1 MGFTAEYGLFLAKI
15 VTLLVVIVALVIF
28 IVNQRGKT
36 KQSPGELLI
45 REPGKEFE
53 QLQKRL
59 ELALVDPLAQKQWRK
74 AEKQNEKARVKE
86 NKAKAKAGTPPTKPV
101 LFLLSFKGSMDAHEV
116 ETLRKEVSAVLS
128 VAKPGDEVLLKLE
141 SPGGVVHGYG
151 LAASQLQRIRDQ
163 GLPLTAVV
171 DKVAASGGYMMACV
185 ANHIVAAPF
194 SIIGSIGVVAQ
205 IPNIHRLLKKND
217 IDVELHTAGQY
228 KRTLTMLGENS
239 EEGREKF
246 RQDLDETHQL
256 FKSFVAD
263 MRPNLDIDSV
273 ATGEHWYG
281 KQALDKGLIDEIS
294 TSDALIIS
302 KMQQFRL
309 LSISYA
315 RRKTLL
321 ERFTQSGASVL
332 EKAIR
337 KVWQRGQTPFL

>member
-1 MGFTAEYGLFLAKI
+1 MGFTAEYGLFLAKS

-59 ELALVDPLAQKQWRK
+59 ELSLVDPSAQKQWRK
-74 AEKQNEKARVKE
+74 AEKQHEKARVKE

-256 FKSFVAD
+256 FKSFVAE

-281 KQALDKGLIDEIS
+281 KQALEKGLIDEIS

-321 ERFTQSGASVL
+321 ERFTQSGASAL
-332 EKAIR
+332 EKAIL

>member
-1 MGFTAEYGLFLAKI
+1 MGFTAEYGLFLAKS
-15 VTLLVVIVALVIF
+15 VTVLVVIVALVLF

-59 ELALVDPLAQKQWRK
+59 ELALVEPSAQKQWRK
-74 AEKQNEKARVKE
+74 TEKQNEKARIKE
-86 NKAKAKAGTPPTKPV
+86 RKAEAKAGTTPTKPV
-101 LFLLSFKGSMDAHEV
+101 LYLLNFKGSMDAHEV

-163 GLPLTAVV
+163 GITLTAVV

-256 FKSFVAD
+256 FKSFVAQ
-263 MRPNLDIDSV
+263 MRPSLDINSV

-281 KQALDKGLIDEIS
+281 KQALEKGLIDEIS

-315 RRKTLL
+315 HRKTLV
-321 ERFTQSGASVL
+321 ERFTQSGASVV
-332 EKAIR
+332 EKAVL
-337 KVWQRGQTPFL
+337 KLWQRGQKPLL

>member
-1 MGFTAEYGLFLAKI
+1 MGFTAEYGLFLAKS

-59 ELALVDPLAQKQWRK
+59 ELALVDPSAQKQWRK

-151 LAASQLQRIRDQ
+151 LAASQLQRIRDK

-256 FKSFVAD
+256 FKSFVAE

-321 ERFTQSGASVL
+321 ERFTQSGVSAL
-332 EKAIR
+332 EKAIL

>member
-1 MGFTAEYGLFLAKI
+1 MGFTAEYGLFLAKS

-59 ELALVDPLAQKQWRK
+59 ELALVDPSAQKQWRK

-281 KQALDKGLIDEIS
+281 KQALEKGLIDEIS

>member
-1 MGFTAEYGLFLAKI
+1 MGFTAEYGLFLAKS
-15 VTLLVVIVALVIF
+15 VTLLVVIVALILF
-28 IVNQRGKT
+28 IVNQRGKA

-45 REPGKEFE
+45 REPGREFE

-59 ELALVDPLAQKQWRK
+59 ELALVEPSAQKQWRK
-74 AEKQNEKARVKE
+74 TEKQNEKARVKE
-86 NKAKAKAGTPPTKPV
+86 EKANSKAGGKANKPV

-128 VAKPGDEVLLKLE
+128 VAKTGDEVLLKLE

-163 GLPLTAVV
+163 GITLTAVV

-256 FKSFVAD
+256 FKSFVAE
-263 MRPNLDIDSV
+263 MRPTLDINSV

-281 KQALDKGLIDEIS
+281 KQALEKGLIDEIS

-302 KMQQFRL
+302 KMQQFKL
-309 LSISYA
+309 LSISYT
-315 RRKTLL
+315 RRKTLV

-332 EKAIR
+332 EKAIL
-337 KVWQRGQTPFL
+337 KVWQRGQKPLL

>member
-1 MGFTAEYGLFLAKI
+1 MGFTAEYGLFLAKSI
-15 VTLLVVIVALVIF
+15 TVLVVIVALVLF

-59 ELALVDPLAQKQWRK
+59 ELALLEPSAQKQWRK
-74 AEKQNEKARVKE
+74 TEKQNEKARIKE
-86 NKAKAKAGTPPTKPV
+86 RKAEAKAGTTSTKPV
-101 LFLLSFKGSMDAHEV
+101 LYLLNFKGSMDAHEV

-163 GLPLTAVV
+163 GITLTVVV

-239 EEGREKF
+239 EEGRKKF

-256 FKSFVAD
+256 FKSFVAQ
-263 MRPNLDIDSV
+263 MRPSLDINSV

-281 KQALDKGLIDEIS
+281 KQALEKGLIDEIS

-302 KMQQFRL
+302 KMHQFRL

-315 RRKTLL
+315 QRKTLV
-321 ERFTQSGASVL
+321 ERFTQSGASVV
-332 EKAIR
+332 EKAIL
-337 KVWQRGQTPFL
+337 KLWQRGQKPLL

>member
-1 MGFTAEYGLFLAKI
+1 MGFTAEYGLFLAKS
-15 VTLLVVIVALVIF
+15 VTLVVAILAVIIF
-28 IVNQRGKT
+28 IVMQRSKA
-36 KQSPGELLI
+36 KQSPGELMI
-45 REPGKEFE
+45 REPGQEYE
-53 QLQKRL
+53 QLQQRL
-59 ELALVDPLAQKQWRK
+59 QEALVLPAEQKQWRK
-74 AEKQNEKARVKE
+74 AQKQIEKARIKE
-86 NKAKAKAGTPPTKPV
+86 EKEKAKSGQTITKPV

-116 ETLRKEVSAVLS
+116 ETLRKEVSAILS
-128 VAKPGDEVLLKLE
+128 VAKTGDEVLLKLE

-163 GLPLTAVV
+163 GLRLTAVI

-228 KRTLTMLGENS
+228 KRTLTLLGENS

-256 FKSFVAD
+256 FKSFVAE
-263 MRPNLDIDSV
+263 MRPSLDIESV

-281 KQALDKGLIDEIS
+281 KQALEKGLIDEIA
-294 TSDALIIS
+294 TSDAFIIG
-302 KMQQFRL
+302 KMPQFRL
-309 LSISYA
+309 LSISYT
-315 RRKTLL
+315 RRKTVV
-321 ERFTQSGASVL
+321 ERFTQSGASAVESAMTRL
-332 EKAIR
+332 
-337 KVWQRGQTPFL
+337 WQRGQKPLL

>member
-1 MGFTAEYGLFLAKI
+1 MGFTAEYGLFLAKC
-15 VTLLVVIVALVIF
+15 VTLVVAVLAIVIF
-28 IVNQRGKT
+28 IVSQRSKA
-36 KQSPGELLI
+36 KQSPGELVI
-45 REPGKEFE
+45 REPGKEYK

-59 ELALVDPLAQKQWRK
+59 EQALIEPAAQKLWLK
-74 AEKQNEKARVKE
+74 TEKQKEKTRIKE
-86 NKAKAKAGTPPTKPV
+86 EKQQAKAGTFAVKPV

-128 VAKPGDEVLLKLE
+128 AAKPGDEVLLKLE

-151 LAASQLQRIRDQ
+151 LAASQLQRFRDH
-163 GLPLTAVV
+163 GIPLTAVV

-239 EEGREKF
+239 EEGRDKF

-256 FKSFVAD
+256 FKAFVSD
-263 MRPNLDIDSV
+263 MRPSLDIDSV

-281 KQALDKGLIDEIS
+281 KQALEKGLIDEIA
-294 TSDALIIS
+294 TSDAWIIER
-302 KMQQFRL
+302 MQQFRL
-309 LSISYA
+309 LSLSYA
-315 RRKTLL
+315 RRKSII
-321 ERFTQSGASVL
+321 ERFTQSGATAV
-332 EKAIR
+332 EKAAL
-337 KVWQRGQTPFL
+337 KLWQRGQKPLL

>member
-1 MGFTAEYGLFLAKI
+1 MGFTAEYGLFLAKS

-59 ELALVDPLAQKQWRK
+59 ELALVDPSAQKQWRK

-337 KVWQRGQTPFL
+337 EVWQRGQTPFL